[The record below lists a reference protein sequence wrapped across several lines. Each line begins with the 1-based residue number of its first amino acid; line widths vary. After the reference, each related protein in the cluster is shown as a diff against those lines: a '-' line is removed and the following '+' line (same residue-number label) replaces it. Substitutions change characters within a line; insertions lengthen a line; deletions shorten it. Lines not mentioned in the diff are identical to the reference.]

1 MMKALDVQGLANTEE
16 KEKQGSVPLS
26 DGREASEKGEK
37 IEAERVIRNRD
48 VILIWEIQ
56 DIEIEV
62 ESMEGR
68 RSWLNDRMYSTTRW
82 VSGMPGGGSG
92 KSGFADI
99 MAQIAETDERY
110 IETMKLLNRKRRKAE
125 RILKSIACQSM
136 RTFVTMYYRD
146 HAEKKTVMEKMRLTE
161 WGFRRARES
170 IESAASMAGVTWKEK
185 MILEGQEDE
194 KGKGKRG

>member
-16 KEKQGSVPLS
+16 KQGSVPLS
-26 DGREASEKGEK
+26 DEREASEKGEK

-48 VILIWEIQ
+48 VILIWEIH
-56 DIEIEV
+56 DIKNEI

-68 RSWLNDRMYSTTRW
+68 KSWLNDRMYFITRW

-99 MAQIAETDERY
+99 MAQIAEADERY

-125 RILKSIACQSM
+125 RILKSIICQSM
-136 RTFVTMYYRD
+136 RTFVTMYYMD
-146 HAEKKTVMEKMRLTE
+146 HAEKKTVMEKMRMTE

-170 IESAASMAGVTWKEK
+170 IESAVSMAAVTWKEK
-185 MILEGQEDE
+185 IILEGQEDE